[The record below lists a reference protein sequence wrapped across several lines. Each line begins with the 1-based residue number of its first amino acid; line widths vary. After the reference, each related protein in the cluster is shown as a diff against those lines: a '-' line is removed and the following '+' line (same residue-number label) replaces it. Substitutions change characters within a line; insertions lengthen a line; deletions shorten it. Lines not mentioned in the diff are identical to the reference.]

1 MIRLATEHDLAAI
14 AAIYDEILDHEAATV
29 SYTNWQKGKYPCRAT
44 AENALRKGWL
54 YVMEEDGQAVATAIF
69 NHEQLPEYDKLPWQY
84 PAAGDEVFVIHTLCV
99 PPSQA
104 GHGRARAFVAFAE
117 ALGREKGSTVM
128 RLDTYEGNAPAL
140 AMYPKL
146 GYRTVGRTM
155 FHFQNLIWENLT
167 CFEKRL

>member
-44 AENALRKGWL
+44 AEN
-54 YVMEEDGQAVATAIF
+54 GQVVATAIF

-117 ALGREKGSTVM
+117 ELGREKGSTVM

-146 GYRTVGRTM
+146 GYRTVGKTM